1 MRSDRY
7 TQDTSGNKKNPLR
20 ILLPLILVLALAVA
34 GSLLYLYKSTE
45 KSITLEFKR
54 DHPVI
59 PFGEKHSS
67 MFYVKSASGEVSP
80 ASAAIDTGK
89 VGEMELVY
97 TVTKPMLGGLL
108 KPSKDFT
115 LSYTVEDREPPMLI
129 WSGAGTVIETGSEF
143 DINKVIAYGDNADP
157 EPSVSVKG
165 SVDTSAAG
173 DYPLRVTVTDASGN
187 PTSWDLKVEVADEI
201 PETEPE
207 ESDKIKFKDFVSAN
221 KGDGRS
227 FGIDV
232 SSWQEDV
239 DYEKVKKAGC
249 EFVMIRAGYS
259 EGDGK
264 TFEFDD
270 RFKENMDK
278 AKAAGLKV
286 GVYMYSYDNTEDKAK
301 ASARWLIEALDKT
314 ELDLPVA
321 FDWEDFGQFQTYKMS
336 FADLNR
342 LYDAFADEISK
353 AGYEPM
359 LYGSKLYLEEIW
371 ENTGKRPVWLAHYA
385 DRTNY
390 KGPYRIWQA
399 ANTGRIKGINGDV
412 DLDIMYEN

>member
-7 TQDTSGNKKNPLR
+7 KEDASYNKKKPLR

-34 GSLLYLYKSTE
+34 GSLAYLYKSTE
-45 KSITLEFKR
+45 KSISLEFKS

-67 MFYVKSASGEVSP
+67 KFYVRSASGTVTP
-80 ASAAIDTGK
+80 AAATLDTDT

-97 TVTKPMLGGLL
+97 TVTKPVLGGLL
-108 KPSKDFT
+108 KPSKDYT
-115 LSYTVEDREPPMLI
+115 LSYTVEDREAPMLI
-129 WSGAGTVIETGSEF
+129 WSGAGTVIETGSGF

-157 EPSVSVKG
+157 EPAVSVEG
-165 SVDTSAAG
+165 SVDTSVAG

-187 PTSWDLKVEVADEI
+187 PTSWDLIVEVADEL
-201 PETEPE
+201 PEDEPE
-207 ESDKIKFKDFVSAN
+207 ESEKLQFKDFVSAN

-232 SSWQEDV
+232 SSWQEDI
-239 DYEKVKKAGC
+239 DFDKVKKAGC
-249 EFVMIRAGYS
+249 EFVMIRVGYS

-264 TFEFDD
+264 TFEIDD
-270 RFKENMDK
+270 RFKENIEK

-286 GVYMYSYDNTEDKAK
+286 GVYMYSYDNTEDKAI
-301 ASARWLIEALDKT
+301 ASARWLIETQDKA

-359 LYGSKLYLEEIW
+359 LYGSKLYLEEVW
-371 ENTGKRPVWLAHYA
+371 EDTDKRPVWLAHYA

-399 ANTGRIKGINGDV
+399 ANTGRIKGISGDV
-412 DLDIMYEN
+412 DLDIMYE